1 MNTMDMVLTSKKLF
15 PKLADPEKLATNW
28 KINVFRCQVVTALRP
43 SCLNSS
49 MGSSIKL

>member
-28 KINVFRCQVVTALRP
+28 KINVFRCQVVITLRP
-43 SCLNSS
+43 SCLKSS
-49 MGSSIKL
+49 MSSFIKL